1 MNRQTVI
8 DAFKE
13 AGLNDHQAEQVGY
26 LYKQMGILKYD
37 AHGGYAL
44 KHGAYFDHDTIRKA
58 AANPLFTRFS
68 NW

>member
-1 MNRQTVI
+1 MNKQTVI

-26 LYKQMGILKYD
+26 LYKEMGMLTFT
-37 AHGGYAL
+37 AQGGYTLTPRAL
-44 KHGAYFDHDTIRKA
+44 QPYTIRRA
-58 AANPLFTRFS
+58 AANPLHARNP

>member
-37 AHGGYAL
+37 AHGGTDGYADNSIL
-44 KHGAYFDHDTIRKA
+44 SFEEVT
-58 AANPLFTRFS
+58 T
-68 NW
+68 